1 MDKLNNIKIVFL
13 DIDGTLTNS
22 KKRLTLKTK
31 RAIKKAVNK
40 GIIVVLTTGRNAL
53 YTMNMS
59 KRACASKIIIFSNG
73 SAVYDY
79 GNNKLIYGELVLYK
93 DLKKIYNFCKK
104 EKIGVIFNTV
114 DDVYVNKYVKEFSEK
129 IKEIDDYKA
138 LKKLKVVQT
147 TFRID
152 NKEDAKKCKEFVK
165 ELELKISYLSKGFSE
180 EKFNSIDVNSVRVSK
195 GKAVRFLLK
204 YLNIKKED
212 SLCIGD
218 YSNDIN
224 MFKECGYK
232 VAMKNASSDIKDIAD
247 YITLSNDD
255 NGVAYFINNYL

>member
-22 KKRLTLKTK
+22 KKRLTFKTK
-31 RAIKKAVNK
+31 RAVKKLVNK
-40 GIIVVLTTGRNAL
+40 GIIVILSTGRNAL
-53 YTMNMS
+53 YTINMS
-59 KRACASKIIIFSNG
+59 KKTYASKMIIFSNG

-79 GNNKLIYGELVLYK
+79 ENSKLIYGELILYK
-93 DLKKIYNFCKK
+93 DLKKIYNFCKRR
-104 EKIGVIFNTV
+104 KIGIIFNTV
-114 DDVYVNKYVKEFSEK
+114 DDVYVNKYVKDFDEK
-129 IKEIDDYKA
+129 TKKISDYKM
-138 LKKLKVVQT
+138 LKDLQVVQI

-152 NKEDAKKCKEFVK
+152 TKDDAKRCKEFVK

-180 EKFNSIDVNSVRVSK
+180 DKFNSIDVNSVRVSK

-204 YLNIKKED
+204 YFNIKKED

-232 VAMKNASSDIKDIAD
+232 VAMKNASSDIKDMAD